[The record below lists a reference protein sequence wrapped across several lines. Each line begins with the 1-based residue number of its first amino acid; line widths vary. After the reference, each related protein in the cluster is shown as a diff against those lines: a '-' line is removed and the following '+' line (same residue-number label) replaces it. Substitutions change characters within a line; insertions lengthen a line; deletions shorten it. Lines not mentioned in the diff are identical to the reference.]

1 MLSTKT
7 NEGVLKMRNR
17 NWRDYNKKLVQ
28 RGSLTFLIDPKV
40 MKTLELKAQKKRKGR
55 PLEFS
60 DPLILLLLTIKIHY
74 KMPYRMLEGFTRFF
88 LEQFKKIKV
97 PTYSL
102 TCKRA
107 KRLLTKLPKLSASR
121 PKTVIVDATGIKV
134 QGEGEWKVKVHGKG
148 RPRKWIKL
156 HIAID
161 ERTQEIVGE
170 ISTEAT
176 VDDGKA
182 FPQVI
187 QQVRSRPKLI
197 IGDGA
202 YDDREV
208 RNWIR
213 KKGSKSL
220 IPPPNNAVCHGTD
233 PERDDAIQV
242 IRFFGGDKMA
252 KSIWG
257 KLTGYSRRALVET
270 TFSRYKKMFGERA
283 FSRTPERVVVENR
296 LKCVLLN
303 KMIRAAA

>member
-1 MLSTKT
+1 
-7 NEGVLKMRNR
+7 MRKR
-17 NWRDYNKKLVQ
+17 NWREYNKKLVQ

-40 MKTLELKAQKKRKGR
+40 MKTLEVKVQKKRKGR

-60 DPLILLLLTIKIHY
+60 DQLILLLLMIKIHY
-74 KMPYRMLEGFTRFF
+74 KMPYRMLEGFARFF
-88 LEQFKKIKV
+88 FERFKKMKV

-102 TCKRA
+102 ACKRA
-107 KRLLTKLPKLSASR
+107 KGLAIKLPELSSCR

-134 QGEGEWKVKVHGKG
+134 QGEGEWKVKIHGKG

-161 ERTQEIVGE
+161 EQTQEIVGE

-182 FPQVI
+182 FPKVV
-187 QQVRSRPKLI
+187 QQVRGHPKLV

-202 YDDREV
+202 YDDRDV
-208 RNWIR
+208 RNLIR
-213 KKGSKSL
+213 EKGGKSL
-220 IPPPNNAVCHGTD
+220 IPPPSNGVCHGTD
-233 PERDDAIQV
+233 LERDDAIKV
-242 IRFFGGDKMA
+242 IRAFGGDRIA

-257 KLTGYSRRALVET
+257 KLSGYSRRALVET
-270 TFSRYKKMFGERA
+270 AFSRYKKMFGERA
-283 FSRTPERVVVENR
+283 FSRTQDRIVLENR

-303 KMIRAAA
+303 KMTRAAT

>member
-1 MLSTKT
+1 
-7 NEGVLKMRNR
+7 MRRR
-17 NWRDYNKKLVQ
+17 NWREYNKRLVQ

-40 MKTLELKAQKKRKGR
+40 VKNMGVTAQKKKRGR
-55 PLEFS
+55 PLKFT
-60 DPLILLLLTIKIHY
+60 DQLILLLLTIKIHY
-74 KMPYRMLEGFTRFF
+74 KMPYRMLEGFSRFF
-88 LEQFKKIKV
+88 FEYFKKIKV

-107 KRLLTKLPKLSASR
+107 KGLSTKLPKLSSR
-121 PKTVIVDATGIKV
+121 RPTTIIVDATGIKIH
-134 QGEGEWKVKVHGKG
+134 GDGEWKVKLHGKG

-156 HIAID
+156 HVAVD

-182 FPQVI
+182 FPRVVK
-187 QQVRSRPKLI
+187 QVRGRPKLV

-202 YDDREV
+202 YDDGDIRDL
-208 RNWIR
+208 IR
-213 KKGSKSL
+213 KKGGKCL
-220 IPPPNNAVCHGTD
+220 IPPPSNAVCHGTD
-233 PERDDAIQV
+233 FERDEAIKV
-242 IRFFGGDKMA
+242 IRAFGGDKMA

-257 KLTGYSRRALVET
+257 KFSGYSRRALVET

-283 FSRTPERVVVENR
+283 FSRTQERIILENR

>member
-1 MLSTKT
+1 MHK
-7 NEGVLKMRNR
+7 R
-17 NWRDYNKKLVQ
+17 NWREYNKKLVQ

-40 MKTLELKAQKKRKGR
+40 MKTLLPQAQKKRKGR

-60 DPLILLLLTIKIHY
+60 DQLILLLLMIKIHY
-74 KMPYRMLEGFTRFF
+74 KMPYRMLEGFARFF
-88 LEQFKKIKV
+88 FEQFKKMKV

-107 KRLLTKLPKLSASR
+107 KDLSIKLPKLSSCR
-121 PKTVIVDATGIKV
+121 PKIVIVDATGIKV
-134 QGEGEWKVKVHGKG
+134 QGEGEWKVKIHGKG

-176 VDDGKA
+176 IDDGKA
-182 FPQVI
+182 FPRVV
-187 QQVRSRPKLI
+187 QQVRGRPKLV

-202 YDDREV
+202 YDDRDV
-208 RNWIR
+208 RDLIR
-213 KKGSKSL
+213 EKGGKCL
-220 IPPPNNAVCHGTD
+220 IPPPSNAVCHGTD
-233 PERDDAIQV
+233 LERDDAIKV
-242 IRFFGGDKMA
+242 IRALGGDKVA

-257 KLTGYSRRALVET
+257 KLSSYSRRALVET

-283 FSRTPERVVVENR
+283 FSRTQERIVLENR
-296 LKCVLLN
+296 LKCILLN

>member
-1 MLSTKT
+1 
-7 NEGVLKMRNR
+7 MRKR
-17 NWRDYNKKLVQ
+17 NWREYNKRLVQ
-28 RGSLTFLIDPKV
+28 RGSLTFLIDSKV
-40 MKTLELKAQKKRKGR
+40 MKTLAFKAPKKRKGR

-60 DPLILLLLTIKIHY
+60 DQLILLLLMIKIHY

-88 LEQFKKIKV
+88 FEQFKKTKV

-107 KRLLTKLPKLSASR
+107 KGLSAKLPKLSSR
-121 PKTVIVDATGIKV
+121 RPTTVIVDATGIKV

-156 HIAID
+156 HVAID
-161 ERTQEIVGE
+161 ERTQEVVGE
-170 ISTEAT
+170 VLTEAS

-182 FPQVI
+182 FPKVMKQVKG
-187 QQVRSRPKLI
+187 RPKNV

-202 YDDREV
+202 YDDRD
-208 RNWIR
+208 IR
-213 KKGSKSL
+213 DLIREKGGKSL
-220 IPPPNNAVCHGTD
+220 IPPPSNGVCHGTD
-233 PERDDAIQV
+233 LERDGAIKV
-242 IRFFGGDKMA
+242 IRAFGGDRVA

-257 KLTGYSRRALVET
+257 KLSGYSRRALVET

-283 FSRTPERVVVENR
+283 FSRTQERIILENR

>member
-1 MLSTKT
+1 MHK
-7 NEGVLKMRNR
+7 R
-17 NWRDYNKKLVQ
+17 NWREYNKKLVQ

-40 MKTLELKAQKKRKGR
+40 MKTLLPQAQKKRKGR

-60 DPLILLLLTIKIHY
+60 DQLILLLLMIKIHY
-74 KMPYRMLEGFTRFF
+74 KMPYRMLEGFARFF
-88 LEQFKKIKV
+88 FEQFKKMKV

-107 KRLLTKLPKLSASR
+107 KDLSIKLPKLSFCR
-121 PKTVIVDATGIKV
+121 PKIVIVDATGIKV
-134 QGEGEWKVKVHGKG
+134 QGEGEWKVKIHGKG

-176 VDDGKA
+176 IDDGKA
-182 FPQVI
+182 FPRVV
-187 QQVRSRPKLI
+187 QQVRGRPKLV

-202 YDDREV
+202 YDDRDV
-208 RNWIR
+208 RDLIR
-213 KKGSKSL
+213 EKGGKCL
-220 IPPPNNAVCHGTD
+220 IPPPSNAVCHGTD
-233 PERDDAIQV
+233 LERDDAIKV
-242 IRFFGGDKMA
+242 IRALGGDKVA

-257 KLTGYSRRALVET
+257 KLSSYSRRALVET

-283 FSRTPERVVVENR
+283 FSRTQERIVLENR
-296 LKCVLLN
+296 LKCILLN

>member
-1 MLSTKT
+1 
-7 NEGVLKMRNR
+7 MRKR
-17 NWRDYNKKLVQ
+17 NWREYNKKLVQ

-40 MKTLELKAQKKRKGR
+40 VKTLKVKAQKRKKGR

-60 DPLILLLLTIKIHY
+60 DQLILMLLMIKIHY
-74 KMPYRMLEGFTRFF
+74 KMPYRMLEGFAGFF
-88 LEQFKKIKV
+88 FEQFRKIKI

-102 TCKRA
+102 MCKRA
-107 KRLLTKLPKLSASR
+107 KGLSKKLPKLSSCR
-121 PKTVIVDATGIKV
+121 PKTIIVDATGIKV
-134 QGEGEWKVKVHGKG
+134 QGEGEWKVKIHGKG

-156 HIAID
+156 HVAID

-182 FPQVI
+182 FPKVV
-187 QQVRSRPKLI
+187 QQVRGRPKLV

-202 YDDREV
+202 YEDRDV
-208 RNWIR
+208 RDWIR
-213 KKGSKSL
+213 KKGGKCL
-220 IPPPNNAVCHGTD
+220 IPPPSNAVYHGTD
-233 PERDDAIQV
+233 LERDDAIKV
-242 IRFFGGDKMA
+242 IRAFGGDKVA

-257 KLTGYSRRALVET
+257 KLSGYSRRALVET

-283 FSRTPERVVVENR
+283 FSRTQERIVLENR
-296 LKCVLLN
+296 LKCLLLN

>member
-1 MLSTKT
+1 
-7 NEGVLKMRNR
+7 MRKR
-17 NWRDYNKKLVQ
+17 NWRQYSKKLVQ

-40 MKTLELKAQKKRKGR
+40 MKTLAPQAQKKRKGR

-60 DPLILLLLTIKIHY
+60 NQLVLLLLMIKIHY
-74 KMPYRMLEGFTRFF
+74 KMPYRMLEGFARFF
-88 LEQFKKIKV
+88 FEQFKKIKV

-107 KRLLTKLPKLSASR
+107 KGLSTKLPKLSSYR

-156 HIAID
+156 QVAID

-170 ISTEAT
+170 LSTEAT

-182 FPQVI
+182 FPKVM
-187 QQVRSRPKLI
+187 QQVKGRPKTL
-197 IGDGA
+197 IGDGS
-202 YDDREV
+202 YDDRDV
-208 RNWIR
+208 RDWIR
-213 KKGSKSL
+213 QRGGKSL
-220 IPPPNNAVCHGTD
+220 IPLPSNGVCHGTD
-233 PERDDAIQV
+233 LERDEAIKV
-242 IRFFGGDKMA
+242 IRAFGGDKIA

-257 KLTGYSRRALVET
+257 KLSGYSRRALVET
-270 TFSRYKKMFGERA
+270 TFSRYKKMLGERA
-283 FSRTPERVVVENR
+283 FSRTKGRIVLENR

-303 KMIRAAA
+303 KMMRVAA

>member
-1 MLSTKT
+1 
-7 NEGVLKMRNR
+7 MRKR
-17 NWRDYNKKLVQ
+17 NWREYNKKLVQ

-40 MKTLELKAQKKRKGR
+40 VKTLSPKAQKKRKGR

-60 DPLILLLLTIKIHY
+60 DQLILLLLMSKIHY
-74 KMPYRMLEGFTRFF
+74 KMPYRMLEGFARFF
-88 LEQFKKIKV
+88 FEQFKKIKV

-107 KRLLTKLPKLSASR
+107 KGLSIKLPKLSSCR
-121 PKTVIVDATGIKV
+121 SHTVIVDATGIKV

-156 HIAID
+156 HVAID

-182 FPQVI
+182 FLKVI
-187 QQVRSRPKLI
+187 QQVQGCPKLV

-202 YDDREV
+202 YDDQNV
-208 RNWIR
+208 RDWIR
-213 KKGSKSL
+213 KKGGKSL
-220 IPPPNNAVCHGTD
+220 IPPPSNGVCHGRD
-233 PERDDAIQV
+233 LERDEAIKV
-242 IRFFGGDKMA
+242 IQAFGGDKIA

-257 KLTGYSRRALVET
+257 KLSGYSRRALVET

-283 FSRTPERVVVENR
+283 FSRTQERIVLENR

-303 KMIRAAA
+303 KMMRAAA

>member
-1 MLSTKT
+1 
-7 NEGVLKMRNR
+7 MRKR
-17 NWRDYNKKLVQ
+17 NWREYNKKLVQ

-40 MKTLELKAQKKRKGR
+40 MKTLAPKAQKKRRGR

-60 DPLILLLLTIKIHY
+60 DQLILLFLMIKIHY
-74 KMPYRMLEGFTRFF
+74 KMPYRMLEGFARFF
-88 LEQFKKIKV
+88 FEQFKKMKV

-107 KRLLTKLPKLSASR
+107 KGLSTKLPKLSSCR

-170 ISTEAT
+170 ISTEAAI
-176 VDDGKA
+176 VDGKA
-182 FPQVI
+182 FPKVV
-187 QQVRSRPKLI
+187 QQVQGRPELV

-202 YDDREV
+202 YDDRDV
-208 RNWIR
+208 RELILE
-213 KKGSKSL
+213 KGGKCL
-220 IPPPNNAVCHGTD
+220 IPPPSNAVCHGID
-233 PERDDAIQV
+233 LERDDAIKV
-242 IRFFGGDKMA
+242 IRALGGDKAA

-257 KLTGYSRRALVET
+257 KLSGYSRRALVET

-283 FSRTPERVVVENR
+283 FSRTRERIALENR